1 MAISAVYNETII
13 NNITVRCCSFCQ
25 FVDISIAKNL
35 LRLASTDELHNTE
48 FSLDDETLVQTE
60 DGLEILNRLGLRP
73 EHGHQDYVKIVKE
86 CNVCP
91 SLAETLIQR

>member
-1 MAISAVYNETII
+1 MAISAVYNEKII
-13 NNITVRCCSFCQ
+13 NNITVSQ

-35 LRLASTDELHNTE
+35 LRLASTDKLHNTE

-86 CNVCP
+86 CDVCP
-91 SLAETLIQR
+91 SLVETLIQR

>member
-1 MAISAVYNETII
+1 MAISAVYNEKII
-13 NNITVRCCSFCQ
+13 NNITVSQ

-86 CNVCP
+86 CDVCP

>member
-1 MAISAVYNETII
+1 MAISAVYNEKII
-13 NNITVRCCSFCQ
+13 NNITVSQ

-60 DGLEILNRLGLRP
+60 DGLEILNRLGLRA
-73 EHGHQDYVKIVKE
+73 EHGDQDYVKIVKE
-86 CNVCP
+86 CDVCP

>member
-1 MAISAVYNETII
+1 MAISAVYNEKII
-13 NNITVRCCSFCQ
+13 NNITVSQ

-35 LRLASTDELHNTE
+35 LRLASTDKLHNTE

-73 EHGHQDYVKIVKE
+73 EHGCQDYVKIVKE
-86 CNVCP
+86 CDVCP

>member
-1 MAISAVYNETII
+1 MAISAVYNEKII
-13 NNITVRCCSFCQ
+13 NNITVSQ

-35 LRLASTDELHNTE
+35 LRLASTDKLHNTE

-86 CNVCP
+86 CDVCP